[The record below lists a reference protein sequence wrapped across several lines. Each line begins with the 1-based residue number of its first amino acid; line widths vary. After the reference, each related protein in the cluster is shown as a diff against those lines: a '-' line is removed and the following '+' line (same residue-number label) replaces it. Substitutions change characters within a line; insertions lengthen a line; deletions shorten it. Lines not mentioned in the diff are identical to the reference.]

1 MQRCHFEKH
10 EAHSCFIVFADSSLS
25 AFMEA
30 VSHYLIPVDSC
41 LVEGWARGADI
52 GRVKIHFLEC
62 AVPYCLSFRSGR
74 GRQAPCG
81 VRTFFLLLELGE
93 SPHHTHTHLLHCF
106 LSAVSSKVSS
116 LMEEKVSMKEAA
128 KDP

>member
-1 MQRCHFEKH
+1 MVMQRCHFEKY

-30 VSHYLIPVDSC
+30 ASHYLIPVDSC

-52 GRVKIHFLEC
+52 GRVKIHFPEC
-62 AVPYCLSFRSGR
+62 AVPHCLSFRSGG

-81 VRTFFLLLELGE
+81 VRTFFLLLALGE
-93 SPHHTHTHLLHCF
+93 SPRHTHTSPALLP
-106 LSAVSSKVSS
+106 LSCLLQGLFPDGGEGEHERSC
-116 LMEEKVSMKEAA
+116 
-128 KDP
+128 